1 MTTPSNVTRSPLYAA
16 WETKVAEALAKLI
29 GCDYGDAQA
38 IMAARPDVLATSW
51 TLRETADVAA
61 AAIDASSKA
70 SPAPA
75 PPWTMRQFVD
85 QVKVLLRSQP
95 LGTRLQDGD
104 TGGYFFLDGE
114 AVFACQLDGDRDADA
129 VDLDESAWDF
139 ARGCWED
146 STPEV
151 TMATVLSP
159 VLLPPNDGRPE
170 HPAPAS
176 AP

>member
-1 MTTPSNVTRSPLYAA
+1 MTTPLNVTRSPLYAA
-16 WETKVAEALAKLI
+16 WETQVAETLAKFVD
-29 GCDYGDAQA
+29 CDYGDAQA
-38 IMAARPDVLATSW
+38 LLAAQPDVLATSW
-51 TLRETADVAA
+51 TLRETAEQAA
-61 AAIDASSKA
+61 AAIDAASK
-70 SPAPA
+70 SLCAPA

-85 QVKVLLRSQP
+85 QVKSLLRSQP
-95 LGTRLQDGD
+95 TGTRLRDGD

-159 VLLPPNDGRPE
+159 VLLPPSDGRPE
-170 HPAPAS
+170 HPSPVS